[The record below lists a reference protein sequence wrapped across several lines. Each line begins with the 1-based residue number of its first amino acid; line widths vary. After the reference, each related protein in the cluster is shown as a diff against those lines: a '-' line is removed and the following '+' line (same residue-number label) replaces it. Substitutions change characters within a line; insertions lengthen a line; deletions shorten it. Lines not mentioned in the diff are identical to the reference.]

1 MNVSFYLAKF
11 LSPLTPLLDRADITD
26 IWINRPQEIWFESL
40 GGKIERIEARELTE
54 LALEQLSRQVAA
66 ASSQGISREFPI
78 LSAAL
83 PSGERIQIVAPPA
96 TRGGIAIAI
105 RKHVSA
111 KLSLSDY
118 EANDAFAEMAA
129 SATTI
134 APVSSNEPDSV
145 GTAKLLSESV
155 KARKNILISGG
166 TSSGKTTFANAL
178 VKEIPEDERLIFIED
193 TPELDIVHPNAIGL
207 LAARSELSEAQV
219 NADDLLNSSLR
230 MRPDRIILGEVR
242 GPEAFTFLRAI
253 NTGHPG
259 SLTTIHADS
268 PVRAIDQLALLVL
281 QSGTRLAWDDV
292 VRYVR
297 STIDI
302 YVQLERRNGKRRVAE
317 IATRDNLSYDEN
329 IEAQP
334 AELTHH
340 RAGS

>member
-1 MNVSFYLAKF
+1 MSVSYYLAKF
-11 LSPLTPLLDRADITD
+11 LAPLGQVLGRSDITD
-26 IWINRPQEIWFESL
+26 IWINKPQEIWFESI
-40 GGKIERIEARELTE
+40 GGKLERAEVPALTE
-54 LALEQLSRQVAA
+54 QALERLARQVAA

-118 EANDAFAEMAA
+118 EAIDAFAEIAA

-134 APVSSNEPDSV
+134 APTSSNEPDSV
-145 GTAKLLSESV
+145 NTAKLLSESV

-178 VKEIPEDERLIFIED
+178 VKEIPEYERLIFIED
-193 TPELDIVHPNAIGL
+193 TPELDIIHSNAVGF
-207 LAARSELSEAQV
+207 LAARSELSEARV
-219 NADDLLNSSLR
+219 NADDLLNASLR

-268 PVRAIDQLALLVL
+268 PAHAIDQLALLVL
-281 QSGTRLAWDDV
+281 QSGTKLAWNDV

-302 YVQLERRNGKRRVAE
+302 YVQLERRNGKRSVTKMF
-317 IATRDNLSYDEN
+317 TRETLVYNEN
-329 IEAQP
+329 EEVQSTKLVY
-334 AELTHH
+334 E
-340 RAGS
+340 RSDS

>member
-1 MNVSFYLAKF
+1 MNVSYYLAKF
-11 LSPLTPLLDRADITD
+11 LSPLTPLLDRTDITD
-26 IWINRPQEIWFESL
+26 IWINKPQEIWFESL

-54 LALEQLSRQVAA
+54 RALEQLARQVAA

-96 TRGGIAIAI
+96 TRGGIVIAI

-118 EANDAFAEMAA
+118 EANDAFAETIT

-134 APVSSNEPDSV
+134 ASAISNEPDSV

-268 PVRAIDQLALLVL
+268 PIRAIDQLALLVL

-302 YVQLERRNGKRRVAE
+302 YVQLERRNGIRRVTE
-317 IATRDNLSYDEN
+317 ITTRENLIYEDIDSQ
-329 IEAQP
+329 AGQ
-334 AELTHH
+334 LTLS
-340 RAGS
+340 GSDL

>member
-1 MNVSFYLAKF
+1 MKVSYYLAKF

-40 GGKIERIEARELTE
+40 GGRIERLEALELTE
-54 LALEQLSRQVAA
+54 RSLEQLARQVAA

-118 EANDAFAEMAA
+118 EANDAFVQIAA
-129 SATTI
+129 G
-134 APVSSNEPDSV
+134 APELLSPSSNMQDGVNS
-145 GTAKLLSESV
+145 ASLLREGV
-155 KARKNILISGG
+155 RARKNILISGG

-178 VKEIPEDERLIFIED
+178 VKEIPETERLIFIED
-193 TPELDIVHPNAIGL
+193 TPEMEIVHANAVGL
-207 LAARSELSEAQV
+207 LAARSELSEARV
-219 NADDLLNSSLR
+219 NADDLLNASLR

-268 PVRAIDQLALLVL
+268 PVHAIDQLALLVL
-281 QSGTRLAWDDV
+281 QSGTRLAWTDV

-302 YVQLERRNGKRRVAE
+302 YVQLERRNGKRGVAE
-317 IATRDNLSYDEN
+317 MVTPETLIYDEN
-329 IEAQP
+329 LEVQSTK
-334 AELTHH
+334 LFRD
-340 RAGS
+340 RADS

>member
-1 MNVSFYLAKF
+1 MNTSYYLAKF
-11 LSPLTPLLDRADITD
+11 LSPLTPLLDRADVTD
-26 IWINRPQEIWFESL
+26 IWINRPQEIWCESL
-40 GGKIERIEARELTE
+40 GGKIERIKALELTE
-54 LALEQLSRQVAA
+54 RALEQLARQVAA

-78 LSAAL
+78 LSASL

-118 EANDAFAEMAA
+118 EADNAFAVTITSAA
-129 SATTI
+129 TI
-134 APVSSNEPDSV
+134 APASSNEPDSV
-145 GTAKLLSESV
+145 STAELLSESV

-178 VKEIPEDERLIFIED
+178 VKEIPDKERLIFIED
-193 TPELDIVHPNAIGL
+193 TPELDIGHPNAVGF
-207 LAARSELSEAQV
+207 LAARSELSEARV
-219 NADDLLNSSLR
+219 NADDLLNASLR

-281 QSGTRLAWDDV
+281 QSGTRLAWSDV

-317 IATRDNLSYDEN
+317 IATRETLIYNQNE
-329 IEAQP
+329 EAQST
-334 AELTHH
+334 ARSSL
-340 RAGS
+340 